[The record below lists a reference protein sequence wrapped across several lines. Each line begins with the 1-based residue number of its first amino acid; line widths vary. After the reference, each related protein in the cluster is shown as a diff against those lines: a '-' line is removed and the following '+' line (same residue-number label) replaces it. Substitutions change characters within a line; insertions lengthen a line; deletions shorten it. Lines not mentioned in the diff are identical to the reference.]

1 MKVPVYNQS
10 GDQVRQHELDGQ
22 SLGPVRTKLLKQ
34 VIVGY
39 EANRRVG
46 TAHAKRRSEVVG
58 SSRKLYRQKGTG
70 YARAGSRRSPVR
82 VGGGKAHGP
91 RPRDFRQVL
100 PKRMRRQALA
110 SALAGKLRDGEV
122 RLLESLSLAEPK
134 TRVVAE
140 LLGRLGC
147 LESCLLV
154 VPAYD
159 PTVVKSVRNLPAVEV
174 REAREVNA
182 HDLLRRRQVVFVGEA
197 LERVMER
204 SHG

>member
-10 GDQVRQHELDGQ
+10 GDQVRQHELDGE